1 MATLLVVED
10 NENLCALY
18 QSELEEEGHEVM
30 VAHDGKSGLEKAL
43 EERPDLVIMDI
54 SLPEKMDGLEAM
66 SRLLGRNSS
75 IPVIIYTAY
84 GHYRENFMSWAAEE
98 YVVKSGDLTPLKDAV
113 NRVLNSGDDGGTVDV
128 DELPGGVG

>member
-75 IPVIIYTAY
+75 IPVII
-84 GHYRENFMSWAAEE
+84 
-98 YVVKSGDLTPLKDAV
+98 
-113 NRVLNSGDDGGTVDV
+113 
-128 DELPGGVG
+128 